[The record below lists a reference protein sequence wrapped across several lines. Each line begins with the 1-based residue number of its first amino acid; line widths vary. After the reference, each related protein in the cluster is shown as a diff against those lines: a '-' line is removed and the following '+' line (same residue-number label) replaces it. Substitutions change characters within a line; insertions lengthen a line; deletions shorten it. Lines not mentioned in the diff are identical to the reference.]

1 MSKNWFNIKDI
12 CYTLK
17 QEGFKTKKD
26 FEVCMSDIYNSIYV
40 LRKKHSKCDW
50 IQKMGNIDI
59 YIEGYFWIRDV
70 YFNASFSLIDAD
82 IIFFEN
88 LIETYIKICDEK
100 NIYYEIPELIKEDM
114 NIKEFAQYVHRK
126 TGTIKNI
133 FYQLPP
139 AQKEAF
145 YFFNNEKYFSKQML
159 NNISPKYFKKT
170 YLKYLEEVYLNLR
183 NILKEQGVEIIYE

>member
-1 MSKNWFNIKDI
+1 M
-12 CYTLK
+12 Y
-17 QEGFKTKKD
+17 
-26 FEVCMSDIYNSIYV
+26 
-40 LRKKHSKCDW
+40 
-50 IQKMGNIDI
+50 
-59 YIEGYFWIRDV
+59 EGYFWIRDV

-145 YFFNNEKYFSKQML
+145 YFFNNEKYYSKQML